1 VTDPALQNV
10 VLQLTE
16 TAERLADL
24 ERLVKDLGTDIR
36 QQAER
41 TARLQA
47 LEEALAALTAR
58 VAEVLPDEQGAPR
71 TYAPRPAPRWWNL
84 TGQAREA
91 EIGRLRG
98 FVEHV
103 YRPGFGH
110 QAARLRP
117 CWPSHD
123 LCLYCLDIAAELHAV
138 LYLQARRTISL
149 LNGQAEY
156 ATRVLPALADLM
168 AAETRSGCQHHSAPV
183 NGIPVPVTGGPAE
196 LTDET
201 GRSA

>member
-1 VTDPALQNV
+1 VTDSALAQV

-16 TAERLADL
+16 TAEKLAAL
-24 ERLVKDLGTDIR
+24 ERLVNQLGASIR
-36 QQAER
+36 QQAEQVP
-41 TARLQA
+41 RLQA
-47 LEEALAALTAR
+47 VEEALAALAAR
-58 VAEVLPDEQGAPR
+58 IAEVLPDEQGSSR
-71 TYAPRPAPRWWNL
+71 VYAPRPAPRWWNL
-84 TGQAREA
+84 SGSAREA

-110 QAARLRP
+110 LAARLRP
-117 CWPSHD
+117 CWEAHD

-138 LYLQARRTISL
+138 LYLQARRTIPL

-168 AAETRSGCQHHSAPV
+168 STETRTGSQHHTPAANGMPAPAIT
-183 NGIPVPVTGGPAE
+183 GIRHTA
-196 LTDET
+196 
-201 GRSA
+201 

>member
-1 VTDPALQNV
+1 VTATALQNV

-16 TAERLADL
+16 TAEKLAAL
-24 ERLVKDLGTDIR
+24 ERLVTELGIGIR
-36 QQAER
+36 QQAGQ
-41 TARLQA
+41 AAQLQA
-47 LEEALAALTAR
+47 LEDAFAALAVR
-58 VAEVLPDEQGAPR
+58 VAEVLPDEQGASR
-71 TYAPRPAPRWWNL
+71 VYAPRPAPRWWNL
-84 TGQAREA
+84 TGTERQA

-110 QAARLRP
+110 LAARLRP
-117 CWPSHD
+117 CWESHD

-138 LYLQARRTISL
+138 LYLQSRRTVPL

-168 AAETRSGCQHHSAPV
+168 SVETRSGCQHHDLTA
-183 NGIPVPVTGGPAE
+183 NGTALPGRGGQ
-196 LTDET
+196 
-201 GRSA
+201 R

>member
-1 VTDPALQNV
+1 V
-10 VLQLTE
+10 VLQLTQS
-16 TAERLADL
+16 AEKLADL
-24 ERLVKDLGTDIR
+24 ERLVTELGADIR
-36 QQAER
+36 SQAER
-41 TARLQA
+41 TARIQA

-58 VAEVLPDEQGAPR
+58 VAQVLPDDQGSPR
-71 TYAPRPAPRWWNL
+71 VYAPRAAPRWWNL

-103 YRPGFGH
+103 YQPGFGH
-110 QAARLRP
+110 LAARLRP
-117 CWPSHD
+117 CWEFHD

-138 LYLQARRTISL
+138 LYLQSRRTISL

-168 AAETRSGCQHHSAPV
+168 TAETRTGCPHRMPAA
-183 NGIPVPVTGGPAE
+183 NGVSLETTGGRP
-196 LTDET
+196 
-201 GRSA
+201 

>member
-1 VTDPALQNV
+1 MTDGALPQV

-16 TAERLADL
+16 TAQKLADL
-24 ERLVKDLGTDIR
+24 ERLVTDLGADIR
-36 QQAER
+36 QQAQR

-47 LEEALAALTAR
+47 LEEAFAALAAR
-58 VAEVLPDEQGAPR
+58 IFEVLPDEQGTPR
-71 TYAPRPAPRWWNL
+71 VYAPRPAPRWWNL
-84 TGQAREA
+84 SGSAREA

-110 QAARLRP
+110 LAARLRP
-117 CWPSHD
+117 CWESHD

-138 LYLQARRTISL
+138 LYLQSRRTVPL

-168 AAETRSGCQHHSAPV
+168 STETRTGCQHHAPTA
-183 NGIPVPVTGGPAE
+183 NCMPLPARGGLP
-196 LTDET
+196 
-201 GRSA
+201 

>member
-1 VTDPALQNV
+1 MTDSALQNV

-16 TAERLADL
+16 TAEKVADL
-24 ERLVKDLGTDIR
+24 ERLVQALGADIR

-41 TARLQA
+41 TMRLQA
-47 LEEALAALTAR
+47 LEDALADLTAR
-58 VAEVLPDEQGAPR
+58 VSEVLPDEQGASR
-71 TYAPRPAPRWWNL
+71 VYAPRPAPRWWNL
-84 TGQAREA
+84 SGEARAA

-110 QAARLRP
+110 LAARLRP
-117 CWPSHD
+117 CWEHHD

-138 LYLQARRTISL
+138 LYLQSRRTISL

-156 ATRVLPALADLM
+156 ATRLLPALANLM
-168 AAETRSGCQHHSAPV
+168 SAETRSSCQHHASAA
-183 NGIPVPVTGGPAE
+183 NGLPLPASGGPA
-196 LTDET
+196 
-201 GRSA
+201 

>member
-1 VTDPALQNV
+1 MTDGALQNV
-10 VLQLTE
+10 VLQLTQ
-16 TAERLADL
+16 TAERLAGL
-24 ERLVKDLGTDIR
+24 ERLVTDLGADIR

-41 TARLQA
+41 TARLQV

-58 VAEVLPDEQGAPR
+58 VAEVLPDEQGSPR
-71 TYAPRPAPRWWNL
+71 VYAPRPVPRWWNL

-98 FVEHV
+98 FVEQV

-110 QAARLRP
+110 LAARLRP
-117 CWPSHD
+117 CWESHD

-138 LYLQARRTISL
+138 LYLQSRRTVSL

-168 AAETRSGCQHHSAPV
+168 STETRSGCQHHAPTA
-183 NGIPVPVTGGPAE
+183 NGRPLPVGGGQP
-196 LTDET
+196 
-201 GRSA
+201 

>member
-1 VTDPALQNV
+1 VSDSALPQV
-10 VLQLTE
+10 VLQVTE
-16 TAERLADL
+16 TAQKLADL
-24 ERLVKDLGTDIR
+24 ERLVSELGADIR
-36 QQAER
+36 QQAQR

-47 LEEALAALTAR
+47 LEEAFAALAAK
-58 VAEVLPDEQGAPR
+58 VSEVLPDDQGTPR
-71 TYAPRPAPRWWNL
+71 VYAPRPAPRWWSL
-84 TGQAREA
+84 SGEAREA

-110 QAARLRP
+110 LAARLRP
-117 CWPSHD
+117 CWESHD

-138 LYLQARRTISL
+138 LYLQSRRTVSL

-168 AAETRSGCQHHSAPV
+168 STETRSACQHHTPV
-183 NGIPVPVTGGPAE
+183 ANGMPLPARR
-196 LTDET
+196 
-201 GRSA
+201 GRP

>member
-1 VTDPALQNV
+1 VTDGALPQV

-16 TAERLADL
+16 TAEKLADL
-24 ERLVKDLGTDIR
+24 ERLVSELGADIR
-36 QQAER
+36 QQAQR

-47 LEEALAALTAR
+47 LEEAFAVLAAKIS
-58 VAEVLPDEQGAPR
+58 EVLPDEQGTPR
-71 TYAPRPAPRWWNL
+71 VYAPRPAPRWWNL
-84 TGQAREA
+84 SGGAREA

-110 QAARLRP
+110 LAARLRP
-117 CWPSHD
+117 CWESHD

-138 LYLQARRTISL
+138 LYLQSRRTVPL

-168 AAETRSGCQHHSAPV
+168 STETRTGCQHHSPTA
-183 NGIPVPVTGGPAE
+183 NGMPLPARGGLP
-196 LTDET
+196 
-201 GRSA
+201 

>member
-1 VTDPALQNV
+1 MTGDALPQI

-16 TAERLADL
+16 TAEKLAGL
-24 ERLVKDLGTDIR
+24 ERLVRDLGADIR

-41 TARLQA
+41 TARLRE
-47 LEEALAALTAR
+47 LEDAVASLTAR
-58 VAEVLPDEQGAPR
+58 VSEVLPDEEGASR
-71 TYAPRPAPRWWNL
+71 VYAPRPAPRWWNL
-84 TGQAREA
+84 TAEAREA

-110 QAARLRP
+110 LAARLRP
-117 CWPSHD
+117 CWELHD

-138 LYLQARRTISL
+138 LYLQSRRTVSL

-156 ATRVLPALADLM
+156 ATRMLPALADLM
-168 AAETRSGCQHHSAPV
+168 SVETRSGCQHHSPAP
-183 NGIPVPVTGGPAE
+183 NGTPLPARGGA
-196 LTDET
+196 
-201 GRSA
+201 G

>member
-1 VTDPALQNV
+1 MTDGALQNV
-10 VLQLTE
+10 VLQLAE
-16 TAERLADL
+16 TAEKLAGL
-24 ERLVKDLGTDIR
+24 ERLVTELGADIR

-41 TARLQA
+41 TARLQV

-58 VAEVLPDEQGAPR
+58 VAEVLPDEHGSPR
-71 TYAPRPAPRWWNL
+71 VYAPRPAPRWWNL

-98 FVEHV
+98 FVEQV

-110 QAARLRP
+110 LAARLRP
-117 CWPSHD
+117 CWESHD

-138 LYLQARRTISL
+138 LYLQSRRTVSL

-168 AAETRSGCQHHSAPV
+168 TAETRSGCQHHPAATNGRPLPV
-183 NGIPVPVTGGPAE
+183 SGG
-196 LTDET
+196 
-201 GRSA
+201 

>member
-1 VTDPALQNV
+1 VSDTALANV
-10 VLQLTE
+10 VRQLAE
-16 TAERLADL
+16 TAEKLAGL
-24 ERLVKDLGTDIR
+24 ERLVADLGTDIR
-36 QQAER
+36 QQAEQ
-41 TARLQA
+41 TARLQV

-58 VAEVLPDEQGAPR
+58 VAEVLPDEQGTSR
-71 TYAPRPAPRWWNL
+71 VYAPRAAPRWWNL

-91 EIGRLRG
+91 EISRLRG

-110 QAARLRP
+110 LAARLRP
-117 CWPSHD
+117 CWEAHD

-138 LYLQARRTISL
+138 LYLQSRRTVSL

-168 AAETRSGCQHHSAPV
+168 TAETRSGCQHHAPAA
-183 NGIPVPVTGGPAE
+183 NGRPLPAGGGQP
-196 LTDET
+196 
-201 GRSA
+201 

>member
-1 VTDPALQNV
+1 MTDGALSQV

-16 TAERLADL
+16 TAQKLADL
-24 ERLVKDLGTDIR
+24 ERLVTDLGADIR
-36 QQAER
+36 QQAQR

-47 LEEALAALTAR
+47 LEEAFAALAAR
-58 VAEVLPDEQGAPR
+58 IFEVLPDEQGTPR
-71 TYAPRPAPRWWNL
+71 VYAPRPAPRWWNL
-84 TGQAREA
+84 SGSAREA

-110 QAARLRP
+110 LAARLRP
-117 CWPSHD
+117 CWESHD

-138 LYLQARRTISL
+138 LYLQSRRTVSL

-168 AAETRSGCQHHSAPV
+168 SVETRSGCQHHAPAP
-183 NGIPVPVTGGPAE
+183 NGLPLPVRGGQP
-196 LTDET
+196 
-201 GRSA
+201 

>member
-1 VTDPALQNV
+1 MQNV

-16 TAERLADL
+16 TAEKLAGL
-24 ERLVKDLGTDIR
+24 ERLVNQLGAGIR
-36 QQAER
+36 QQAEQA
-41 TARLQA
+41 ARLHA

-58 VAEVLPDEQGAPR
+58 VAEVLPDEQGSPR
-71 TYAPRPAPRWWNL
+71 VYAPRPAPRWWNL
-84 TGQAREA
+84 SGQAREA

-110 QAARLRP
+110 LAARLRP
-117 CWPSHD
+117 CWESHD

-138 LYLQARRTISL
+138 LYLQSRRTIPL

-168 AAETRSGCQHHSAPV
+168 STETRTGCQHHTPAANGMPLPV
-183 NGIPVPVTGGPAE
+183 RGGQP
-196 LTDET
+196 
-201 GRSA
+201 

>member
-1 VTDPALQNV
+1 VTGTALQNM

-16 TAERLADL
+16 TAEKLAAL
-24 ERLVKDLGTDIR
+24 ERLVTELGAGICH
-36 QQAER
+36 QAER
-41 TARLQA
+41 TARLQV
-47 LEEALAALTAR
+47 LEDALAALAAR

-71 TYAPRPAPRWWNL
+71 VYAPRPAPRWWNL
-84 TGQAREA
+84 TGTEREA

-110 QAARLRP
+110 LAARLRP
-117 CWPSHD
+117 CWESHD

-138 LYLQARRTISL
+138 LYLQSRRTVPL

-168 AAETRSGCQHHSAPV
+168 SVETRSGCQHHDVMA
-183 NGIPVPVTGGPAE
+183 NGTASLARGG
-196 LTDET
+196 
-201 GRSA
+201 

>member
-1 VTDPALQNV
+1 VTDGALPQI

-16 TAERLADL
+16 TAQKLADL
-24 ERLVKDLGTDIR
+24 ERLVTELGTGIR
-36 QQAER
+36 QQAQR

-47 LEEALAALTAR
+47 LEEAFTALAAR
-58 VAEVLPDEQGAPR
+58 VAEVLPDEQGTPR
-71 TYAPRPAPRWWNL
+71 VYAPRPAPRWWNL
-84 TGQAREA
+84 SGEAREA

-110 QAARLRP
+110 LAARLRP
-117 CWPSHD
+117 CWESHD

-138 LYLQARRTISL
+138 LYLQSRRTIPL

-168 AAETRSGCQHHSAPV
+168 STETRSGCQHHALMA
-183 NGIPVPVTGGPAE
+183 NGMPLPVTGGRP
-196 LTDET
+196 
-201 GRSA
+201 

>member
-1 VTDPALQNV
+1 MTDGALAQV

-16 TAERLADL
+16 TAEKLADL
-24 ERLVKDLGTDIR
+24 ERLVTELGTDIR
-36 QQAER
+36 QQAQR

-47 LEEALAALTAR
+47 LEEAFAALAAR
-58 VAEVLPDEQGAPR
+58 VSEVLPDEQGTAR
-71 TYAPRPAPRWWNL
+71 VYAARPAPRWWNL
-84 TGQAREA
+84 SGDAREA

-103 YRPGFGH
+103 YRPGFGYL
-110 QAARLRP
+110 AGRLRP
-117 CWPSHD
+117 CWESHD

-138 LYLQARRTISL
+138 LYLQSRRTVPL

-168 AAETRSGCQHHSAPV
+168 STETRSGCQHHAPTAD
-183 NGIPVPVTGGPAE
+183 GMPLPVIGGRP
-196 LTDET
+196 
-201 GRSA
+201 

>member
-1 VTDPALQNV
+1 MTDGALQNV
-10 VLQLTE
+10 VLQLAQ
-16 TAERLADL
+16 TAEKLAD
-24 ERLVKDLGTDIR
+24 R

-47 LEEALAALTAR
+47 LEEALAALTVR
-58 VAEVLPDEQGAPR
+58 VAEVLPDEQGSPR
-71 TYAPRPAPRWWNL
+71 VYAPRHAPRWWNL
-84 TGQAREA
+84 TGQARQA
-91 EIGRLRG
+91 ELGRLRG

-110 QAARLRP
+110 LAARLRP
-117 CWPSHD
+117 CWESHD

-138 LYLQARRTISL
+138 LYLQSRRTVSL

-168 AAETRSGCQHHSAPV
+168 STETRSGCQHHAPAA
-183 NGIPVPVTGGPAE
+183 NGRPLPVGGGQP
-196 LTDET
+196 
-201 GRSA
+201 